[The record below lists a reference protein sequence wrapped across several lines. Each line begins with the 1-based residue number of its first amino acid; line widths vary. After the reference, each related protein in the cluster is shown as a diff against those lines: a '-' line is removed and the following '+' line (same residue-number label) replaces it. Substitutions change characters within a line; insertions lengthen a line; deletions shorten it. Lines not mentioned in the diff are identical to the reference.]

1 MKLDSVRK
9 FALSLP
15 QATEDPHFH
24 FSSFR
29 VRGKIFAT
37 VPPEEKHLHI
47 FVGETEREIFTQSQP
62 RAYEKLLWGKKVIGL
77 RVTLANAKAADVKDL
92 LRKAWELKAPKSLR
106 NARVTRFE
114 ARKGA

>member
-1 MKLDSVRK
+1 MNLDSVRK

-15 QATEDPHFH
+15 QVTEEPHFH

-37 VPPEEKHLHI
+37 VPPEERHLHV

-62 RAYEKLLWGKKVIGL
+62 DAYEKLLWGKKMIGL

-92 LRKAWELKAPKSLR
+92 LRTAWQRKAPKSLHS
-106 NARVTRFE
+106 ARGRLDS
-114 ARKGA
+114 KQGA